1 MQPRHDRVT
10 APAYEHAAAAVVGMW
25 VGGGWGQS
33 DWTGGGE
40 GVDRVGTRT
49 QLLPTTAITAITAIH
64 HHHHTTR
71 TLPTKT
77 GALLWTTHHGPSE
90 NRSVVFPEL
99 RMVRKGPTHSRPH
112 TIPQAPYPIPHTPG
126 PITQAPGPT
135 HPSP

>member
-10 APAYEHAAAAVVGMW
+10 VPAYEHAAAAVVG

-77 GALLWTTHHGPSE
+77 SISSLGAASAPLWTTP
-90 NRSVVFPEL
+90 PWA
-99 RMVRKGPTHSRPH
+99 
-112 TIPQAPYPIPHTPG
+112 Q
-126 PITQAPGPT
+126 
-135 HPSP
+135 